1 MALRPAFVALLA
13 LVRGAP
19 AAASAGGAA
28 GECLDGFADT
38 YEITGCATA
47 AHCGTYRRRTAHC
60 EPGPHCPSSSDR
72 TLCDRAPVYQLEGGG
87 PVLYRCVFLP
97 SLAEPGSQ
105 PVLWFPSV
113 PRPVP
118 CYSSLLI

>member
-1 MALRPAFVALLA
+1 MALRRAFVALLA

-97 SLAEPGSQ
+97 SFLPS
-105 PVLWFPSV
+105 FP
-113 PRPVP
+113 R
-118 CYSSLLI
+118 